1 MIFSSLVFL
10 FYFLPAAL
18 VVYYL
23 SPKGWRNVV
32 LLIVSLLFYMWG
44 GTGFT
49 LLLIASVL
57 VNFFIAK
64 RIGKSELY
72 AKKWLITGII
82 LNVAL
87 LVGYKYLP
95 FFIQVFTPGPVPEMT
110 PEQQEF
116 VKVVLPVGISFYTFH
131 QLSMLRDI
139 YRDRL
144 LPSVSLVNMS
154 LYVTL
159 FPQLV
164 AGPIVRYKDIIY
176 QIKSRKETIDMLYS
190 GVQRFLIGLFKK
202 VIIANSCAILADTI
216 IKQDVTSI
224 SAGAAWLG
232 IIAYSLQIY
241 FDFSGYSDMAIGLG
255 RLFGFS
261 IPENFN
267 LPYIAHSIKEFW
279 RRWHISLSTW
289 FRDYV
294 YIPLGGNKK
303 GAARMYV
310 NLMIVFLL
318 TGFWHGAS
326 WSFLFWGFFHGVF
339 LLFERVGF
347 DKILDKIPK
356 PLSWIYTMMIVMIGW
371 VFFRIE
377 AFDDAVLYV
386 KRMFSFSSDYQ
397 LNGLYFLN
405 YELLIVLVL
414 AVILSAYS
422 FRFFK
427 EQPFMV
433 RIGQS
438 GLFELAK
445 NTLYLGLFIYCV
457 VLLTS
462 SSYNPF
468 IYYNF

>member
-1 MIFSSLVFL
+1 
-10 FYFLPAAL
+10 
-18 VVYYL
+18 
-23 SPKGWRNVV
+23 
-32 LLIVSLLFYMWG
+32 MWG

-64 RIGKSELY
+64 CIEKSESH

-95 FFIQVFTPGPVPEMT
+95 FFIQVFTPSPLPEIT
-110 PEQQEF
+110 PEQQEL

-139 YRDRL
+139 YRDRS
-144 LPSVSLVNMS
+144 LPRVSLVNMS
-154 LYVTL
+154 LYVAL

-176 QIKSRKETIDMLYS
+176 QINSRKETIDMLYR

-202 VIIANSCAILADTI
+202 VIIANACAMLADTI
-216 IKQDVTSI
+216 MEQEVTSI

-303 GAARMYV
+303 GAVRMYV

-339 LLFERVGF
+339 LLIERVGF
-347 DKILDKIPK
+347 DRLLDKLPK
-356 PLSWIYTMMIVMIGW
+356 PISWIYTMVIVMIGW

-386 KRMFSFSSDYQ
+386 ERMFSFTADYQ
-397 LNGLYFLN
+397 QNALYFLN
-405 YELLIVLVL
+405 YELLTVVII
-414 AVILSAYS
+414 AAILSTYS

-427 EQPFMV
+427 EHPLMV
-433 RIGQS
+433 RICQT

-445 NTLYLGLFIYCV
+445 NTLYLGLFIYSV

-468 IYYNF
+468 IYFNF